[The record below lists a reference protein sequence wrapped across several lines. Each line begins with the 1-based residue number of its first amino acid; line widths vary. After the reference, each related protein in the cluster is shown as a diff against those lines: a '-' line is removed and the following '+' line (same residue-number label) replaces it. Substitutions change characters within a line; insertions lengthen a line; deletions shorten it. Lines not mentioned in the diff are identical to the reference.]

1 MNSTARSDAPTHAA
15 RFARALAL
23 GFTAGSLLVAAC
35 STATTTSE
43 TGANGT
49 NSTGSS
55 SGSEGSAASSDAGAA
70 LERVTAGSPCTP
82 PQDGPDTPR
91 LLRGMRPNADPNA
104 APGSMCFCNTEAD
117 AGASTWSCVEAV
129 TGPLPPPELA

>member
-1 MNSTARSDAPTHAA
+1 MNNIAHSDAPTHAA

-35 STATTTSE
+35 SSGTTNSETASTTTTTDSV
-43 TGANGT
+43 
-49 NSTGSS
+49 S
-55 SGSEGSAASSDAGAA
+55 SGSEGSVGSSDAGAS

-117 AGASTWSCVEAV
+117 AGGSTWSCVAAV